1 MILKIG
7 IEKPEK
13 SPIVPPIINNSDN
26 LDNWSNLNNL
36 NNFNDFKKKDWE
48 AWKESH
54 RPSNQTQLCHHSH
67 LWKHVGNE

>member
-26 LDNWSNLNNL
+26 LDNLSNLDSLDNL
-36 NNFNDFKKKDWE
+36 NDFENKD
-48 AWKESH
+48 
-54 RPSNQTQLCHHSH
+54 
-67 LWKHVGNE
+67 